1 MSVALYVVERRA
13 LKTEKEETT
22 MIPATFPGLPV
33 TLFPGLLVPSI
44 MTGEGVVDLTA
55 AIAVLAWGFGGLIAL
70 RIALAMSRDKS
81 PRPSTTSASPTHPH
95 GFRDAA

>member
-1 MSVALYVVERRA
+1 
-13 LKTEKEETT
+13 

-44 MTGEGVVDLTA
+44 VTGDVVDLTA
-55 AIAVLAWGFGGLIAL
+55 ALAVIAWGFGGLIAL
-70 RIALAMSRDKS
+70 RIALSMSRDKR
-81 PRPSTTSASPTHPH
+81 PRPSSTSVTPTHPH